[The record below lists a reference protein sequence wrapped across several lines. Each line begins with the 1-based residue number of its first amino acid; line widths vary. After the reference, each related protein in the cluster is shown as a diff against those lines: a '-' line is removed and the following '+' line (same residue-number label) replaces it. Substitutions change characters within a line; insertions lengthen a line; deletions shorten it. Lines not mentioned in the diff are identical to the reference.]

1 MILLILLHK
10 HDRSLASFLSRILHR
25 ELFWLSSYSPPT
37 AQTQTAAEVC
47 DSLKLG
53 NASTST
59 VDPLVAAVTLDHIS
73 IILIRHAAEAVNR
86 IGEEL
91 RFWAGNGF

>member
-1 MILLILLHK
+1 MCW
-10 HDRSLASFLSRILHR
+10 SLAPFLSRIFHR
-25 ELFWLSSYSPPT
+25 ELFWLSSYSPPM
-37 AQTQTAAEVC
+37 AQTQTTAEVC

-59 VDPLVAAVTLDHIS
+59 VDPLVAAVTLDHVS
-73 IILIRHAAEAVNR
+73 VILIRHATEAVNR